1 MVSPARGKVVLVPFP
16 FSDLS
21 SSKVRPSLVLAHAGG
36 DDWLL
41 CQITSSAYADPH
53 AVQINE
59 TDFIQGSLH
68 RSSFIRPGKIFTASQ
83 SLMVGEAG
91 AIRDE
96 VHQTI
101 TQKVVDILQGQP
113 KPPTS
118 Q

>member
-53 AVQINE
+53 AVQIDK
-59 TDFIQGSLH
+59 TDFVEGSLH
-68 RSSFIRPGKIFTASQ
+68 RTSYIRPGKVFTASR
-83 SLMVGEAG
+83 SLIVGEAG
-91 AIRDE
+91 AIGDE
-96 VHQTI
+96 IHKNI
-101 TQKVVDILQGQP
+101 IQKVVNILLG
-113 KPPTS
+113 
-118 Q
+118 